1 MTFRVGDDATV
12 IYPITDDASPP
23 GTLNFTP
30 VLRAWKSDDTTVDVA
45 GAEWLGEQ
53 GPQRDL
59 SVPLAALPA
68 GLWGLGLIVNDGPD
82 LFLGNV
88 LIQ

>member
-30 VLRAWKSDDTTVDVA
+30 AVRAWQSDDTTVDIA
-45 GAEWLGEQ
+45 NAEWLGEP
-53 GPQRDL
+53 GAQRDL
-59 SVPLAALPA
+59 SVPLAGLPA
-68 GLWGLGLIVNDGPD
+68 GLWGLGLTVADGPD

-88 LIQ
+88 YIE